1 MNPILAGIFALI
13 IGAAGWFYLFYSKA
27 AQKLQGVEDER
38 INHRRVRLRRA
49 GGFSMILLA
58 MAMYAG
64 VAGFDWNSEH
74 PTIWFG
80 LVWVLVMVLVLVI
93 TVLALIDI
101 RLTKQLR
108 ERRKREQ
115 P

>member
-1 MNPILAGIFALI
+1 MNPFLAGIFALV

-49 GGFSMILLA
+49 GGFCMILLA
-58 MAMYAG
+58 MSMYAG
-64 VAGFDWNSEH
+64 VAGFDWDH
-74 PTIWFG
+74 PTIWFALTWVVVMA
-80 LVWVLVMVLVLVI
+80 LVFVI

>member
-1 MNPILAGIFALI
+1 MSPFLAGIFALI

-27 AQKLQGVEDER
+27 AQKLQGVEDTR
-38 INHRRVRLRRA
+38 INQRRVRLRRS

-64 VAGFDWNSEH
+64 VAGFDWER
-74 PTIWFG
+74 PTIWFA
-80 LVWVLVMVLVLVI
+80 LVWVLVMALVLVI

-108 ERRKREQ
+108 TNRKREQ

>member
-1 MNPILAGIFALI
+1 MNPILAGIFALVI
-13 IGAAGWFYLFYSKA
+13 AAAGWFYLFYSKA
-27 AQKLQGVEDER
+27 AQSLQGIEEQA
-38 INHRRVRLRRA
+38 INRRRVFLRRA

-58 MAMYAG
+58 MSMYVG
-64 VAGFDWNSEH
+64 VVAFDWEN

-80 LVWVLVMVLVLVI
+80 LVWVLVMALVFVI
-93 TVLALIDI
+93 TLLALIDL

-108 ERRKREQ
+108 DRRSKREQ